1 MQRVSLTLIV
11 AAISLACSAAARAE
25 EPGLVLN
32 QALALPPVLEPNNDA
47 LVESSTPRQVVIN
60 EPQLNVPQQPIQVQQ
75 PAQVQQLVID
85 PSQPNPLAY
94 FSPRLGARFLIQPMF
109 LPQFGNFMAAR
120 IVSVPEF
127 GSPLLQLGLEEGD
140 VITRLDG
147 LPVVNLA
154 ELERHILETG
164 VRFIRAGEQSVCQG
178 TMFVNPHKF
187 FVDPYSPGCDHH
199 CHENLALRP

>member
-1 MQRVSLTLIV
+1 MRRFTFALVTVTFGLISTTAANAGEPALNLTVTPNDPSL
-11 AAISLACSAAARAE
+11 
-25 EPGLVLN
+25 N
-32 QALALPPVLEPNNDA
+32 LPPVLAPNDA
-47 LVESSTPRQVVIN
+47 AAAPVATRQVVIN
-60 EPQLNVPQQPIQVQQ
+60 EPQLNVPQQ

-109 LPQFGNFMAAR
+109 LPQFGNFTAAR

-147 LPVVNLA
+147 LPVVSLQ

-164 VRFIRAGEQSVCQG
+164 VRFIRAGEQNVCKG
-178 TMFVNPHKF
+178 TMFVDPHRLF
-187 FVDPYSPGCDHH
+187 FDPYSPGCNHN
-199 CHENLALRP
+199 CNNLALRP